1 MAIRLGLF
9 TGNVGLHVL
18 SKTDILQNNLK
29 AHGADPSVK
38 WVAIEQGHLEPDLL
52 GANVIDL
59 GGTGSTP
66 PITGQARGIP
76 LVYVATSV
84 PRPFGGFVVRK
95 DSKIE
100 TIGDL
105 RGKSISLA
113 LGAWPTQVLAV
124 ALDRAGLTFDDVLA
138 VNAGEQA
145 LDALRDG
152 GLDALIGTIPGGDA
166 NSEFRYVAR
175 VNDFVSNPSVYT
187 ARRAFA
193 EDRLDLLKIVVQSL
207 DEAERWAGT
216 NPEKYAGFFGKSQGG
231 LSTGSAAGRTIF
243 GLRAISR
250 AFVAEQQKSAD
261 ILHRFGYIHRPIK
274 VADATLDTPL
284 FGEELAA

>member
-18 SKTDILQNNLK
+18 SRTDILQKNLRLS
-29 AHGADPSVK
+29 GFDPTVK
-38 WVAIEQGHLEPDLL
+38 WVTIEQGHLEPDLL

-76 LVYVATSV
+76 LVYVATSA
-84 PRPFGGFVVRK
+84 PRPFGGFVVRQ
-95 DSKIE
+95 DSKIQK
-100 TIGDL
+100 IYDL
-105 RGKSISLA
+105 RGKTISLA

-138 VNAGEQA
+138 VDAGEESLEA
-145 LDALRDG
+145 LEELGIDAW
-152 GLDALIGTIPGGDA
+152 IGTIPG
-166 NSEFRYVAR
+166 SEAGSGYRYIAK

-187 ARRAFA
+187 ARRDFA
-193 EDRLDLLKIVVQSL
+193 EGRPDLLKIVVQSL
-207 DEAERWAGT
+207 DEAERWAER
-216 NPEKYAGFFGKSQGG
+216 NPEKYGEFFANSGRRRANSI
-231 LSTGSAAGRTIF
+231 LSRSVF

-250 AFVAEQQKSAD
+250 DFLAEQQKSAD
-261 ILHRFGYIHRPIK
+261 IFHRFGYIRRAID
-274 VADATLDTPL
+274 VTQATLPEPIFTH
-284 FGEELAA
+284 ELAA

>member
-29 AHGADPSVK
+29 AHGFDPTVK
-38 WVAIEQGHLEPDLL
+38 WVTIEQGHLEPDLL

-95 DSKIE
+95 DSKIRG
-100 TIGDL
+100 IGDL
-105 RGKSISLA
+105 KGKSISLA

-138 VNAGEQA
+138 LNAGEQA
-145 LDALRDG
+145 FEALGEG
-152 GLDALIGTIPGGDA
+152 GLDALIGTIPGGEAD
-166 NSEFRYVAR
+166 SEFRYIAK
-175 VNDFVSNPSVYT
+175 VNDFVGNPSVYT

-193 EDRLDLLKIVVQSL
+193 EDYLELLKIIVQSL
-207 DEAERWAGT
+207 DEAERWAGK
-216 NPEKYAGFFGKSQGG
+216 NPEKYAEFFGKSGRSGTNSAGG
-231 LSTGSAAGRTIF
+231 RAIF

-250 AFVAEQQKSAD
+250 EFVAEQQKSAD
-261 ILHRFGYIHRPIK
+261 IFHRFGYIPRAIN
-274 VADATLDTPL
+274 VADATLAAPI
-284 FGEELAA
+284 FVEEKAA

>member
-29 AHGADPSVK
+29 AQGFDPNVK
-38 WVAIEQGHLEPDLL
+38 WVTIEQGHLEPDLL
-52 GANVIDL
+52 GANIIDL

-95 DSKIE
+95 ESKIQ
-100 TIGDL
+100 TIADL
-105 RGKSISLA
+105 KGKSISLA

-138 VNAGEQA
+138 VNAGEKA
-145 LDALRDG
+145 FDALRDG
-152 GLDALIGTIPGGDA
+152 GLDAVIGTIPGGEPKA
-166 NSEFRYVAR
+166 EFRYIAR

-187 ARRAFA
+187 ARCAFA
-193 EDRLDLLKIVVQSL
+193 EDHFDLLKIITQSL
-207 DEAERWAGT
+207 DEAEQWAAN
-216 NPEKYAGFFGKSQGG
+216 NPEKYAEFFGKSR
-231 LSTGSAAGRTIF
+231 SASPNSAHGRTTF

-250 AFVAEQQKSAD
+250 EFIAEQQKSAD
-261 ILHRFGYIHRPIK
+261 ILHRFGYIHRRIN
-274 VADATLDTPL
+274 VADATLAAPVL
-284 FGEELAA
+284 VEELAA